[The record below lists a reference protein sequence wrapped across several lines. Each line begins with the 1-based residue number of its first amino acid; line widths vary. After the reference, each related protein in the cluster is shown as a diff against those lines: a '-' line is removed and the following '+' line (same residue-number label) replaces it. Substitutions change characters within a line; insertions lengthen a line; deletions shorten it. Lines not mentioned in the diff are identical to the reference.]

1 MLRKEQVQHIGGLL
15 VHLPV
20 ILRAQMEEVG
30 SVVSPKH
37 LEVQLKRLPN
47 G

>member
-1 MLRKEQVQHIGGLL
+1 

-20 ILRAQMEEVG
+20 ILLAQMEEVG
-30 SVVSPKH
+30 SVLSPKH
-37 LEVQLKRLPN
+37 LKVELERLPN